1 MLRTIFEPEHDQFR
15 ETARRFFQS
24 EIGPHGEQWR
34 KQGFV
39 DREAFR
45 KAGEQGYLMIWA
57 DEKYGGANIQDFRF
71 EQILIEENGHHGEG
85 GFFMSLHSRLVGPYI
100 GHLGTEEQKLRI
112 LPKCIKGETILG
124 IAMTEPGTGSDLASM
139 KTRAEDQGDHWLLN
153 GSKTYIS
160 NGQIGDLFIVAAKT
174 DPNASHGLGLFLV
187 ERGMEGF
194 ERGRNL
200 AKLGLKAQDTSELFF
215 NNVKVPKNNVLGDP
229 TKGFRYLTHFLA
241 EERLMSSCGAITHA
255 QKAFDVTLEFIK
267 ERKVFGKTL
276 GLFQNSRFKM
286 AEMRAQI
293 DALQCFVDQLVLL
306 HNDGKLDV
314 PTAAKAKLLTT
325 DLEGRVMDECLQ
337 LHGGAGYMDEYP
349 ISRMFANARISRIF
363 AGSNEIMKEII
374 GRDLG
379 LDDRQKRA

>member
-15 ETARRFFQS
+15 ENARRFFQT
-24 EIGPHGEQWR
+24 EIGPHGERWR

-39 DREAFR
+39 DREAFA

-57 DEKYGGANIQDFRF
+57 DEKYGGANIKDFRF
-71 EQILIEENGHHGEG
+71 EQILIEENGWHGEG

-100 GHLGTEEQKLRI
+100 GHLGNEEQKLRI

-124 IAMTEPGTGSDLASM
+124 IAMTEPGTGSDLAGM
-139 KTRAEDQGDHWLLN
+139 KTRAEDKGDHWLLN

-174 DPNASHGLGLFLV
+174 DPNVSHGLGLFLV

-215 NNVKVPKNNVLGDP
+215 NNVKVPKANVLGDP
-229 TKGFRYLTHFLA
+229 VKGFRYLTHFLA
-241 EERLMSSCGAITHA
+241 EERLMSSCGAICHA
-255 QKAFDVTLEFIK
+255 QKAFDVTLQYIK
-267 ERKVFGKTL
+267 ERKVFGKPI
-276 GLFQNSRFKM
+276 GLYQNSRFKM

-374 GRDLG
+374 GRSLG
-379 LDDRQKRA
+379 LDDRQK

>member
-1 MLRTIFEPEHDQFR
+1 MQRTIFDSEHDQFR
-15 ETARRFFQS
+15 ASARRFFQT
-24 EIGPHGEQWR
+24 EIGPNGERWR
-34 KQGFV
+34 EQGYV
-39 DREAFR
+39 DREAFL

-57 DEKYGGANIQDFRF
+57 DEKYGGANIKDFRF
-71 EQILIEENGHHGEG
+71 EQILIEENGYYGEG
-85 GFFMSLHSRLVGPYI
+85 GFFMSLHSRLVGSYL
-100 GHLGTEEQKLRI
+100 GHLGTDEQKLRI

-139 KTRAEDQGDHWLLN
+139 KTRAEDKGDYWLLN

-174 DPNASHGLGLFLV
+174 DPNVSHGLGLFLV

-215 NNVKVPKNNVLGDP
+215 NNVKVPKRNVLGDP
-229 TKGFRYLTHFLA
+229 VKGFRYLTHFLA
-241 EERLMSSCGAITHA
+241 EERLMSSCGAIAHA
-255 QKAFDVTLEFIK
+255 QRAFDLTLEFIK

-286 AEMRAQI
+286 AEMRASI

-314 PTAAKAKLLTT
+314 PTAAEAKLLTT
-325 DLEGRVMDECLQ
+325 ELEGRVIDECLQ

-349 ISRMFANARISRIF
+349 ISRMYANARISRIF

-374 GRDLG
+374 GRSLG
-379 LDDRQKRA
+379 LDDRKQS

>member
-1 MLRTIFEPEHDQFR
+1 MQRTIFEPEHDQFR
-15 ETARRFFQS
+15 ETARRFFQK
-24 EIGPHGEQWR
+24 EIGPNGERWR
-34 KQGFV
+34 AQGFV
-39 DREAFR
+39 DREAFA

-57 DEKYGGANIQDFRF
+57 DEKYGGANIKDFRF
-71 EQILIEENGHHGEG
+71 EQILIEENSRYGEG
-85 GFFMSLHSRLVGPYI
+85 GFFMSLHSRLVGSYL
-100 GHLGTEEQKLRI
+100 GHLGTDEQKMRI

-124 IAMTEPGTGSDLASM
+124 IAMTEPGTGSDLAGM
-139 KTRAEDQGDHWLLN
+139 KTRAEDKGDHWLLN

-160 NGQIGDLFIVAAKT
+160 NGQIGDLFIVAAKS

-215 NNVKVPKNNVLGDP
+215 NNVKVPKSNVLGDP
-229 TKGFRYLTHFLA
+229 LNGFRYLTHFLA
-241 EERLMSSCGAITHA
+241 EERLMSAAGSIAHS

-306 HNDGKLDV
+306 HNDGKLDIV
-314 PTAAKAKLLTT
+314 TAAEAKLLTT

-374 GRDLG
+374 GRSLG
-379 LDDRQKRA
+379 LDDRKK

>member
-1 MLRTIFEPEHDQFR
+1 
-15 ETARRFFQS
+15 
-24 EIGPHGEQWR
+24 
-34 KQGFV
+34 
-39 DREAFR
+39 
-45 KAGEQGYLMIWA
+45 
-57 DEKYGGANIQDFRF
+57 
-71 EQILIEENGHHGEG
+71 
-85 GFFMSLHSRLVGPYI
+85 
-100 GHLGTEEQKLRI
+100 
-112 LPKCIKGETILG
+112 
-124 IAMTEPGTGSDLASM
+124 
-139 KTRAEDQGDHWLLN
+139 
-153 GSKTYIS
+153 
-160 NGQIGDLFIVAAKT
+160 
-174 DPNASHGLGLFLV
+174 LFLV

>member
-1 MLRTIFEPEHDQFR
+1 
-15 ETARRFFQS
+15 
-24 EIGPHGEQWR
+24 
-34 KQGFV
+34 
-39 DREAFR
+39 
-45 KAGEQGYLMIWA
+45 
-57 DEKYGGANIQDFRF
+57 
-71 EQILIEENGHHGEG
+71 
-85 GFFMSLHSRLVGPYI
+85 
-100 GHLGTEEQKLRI
+100 
-112 LPKCIKGETILG
+112 
-124 IAMTEPGTGSDLASM
+124 
-139 KTRAEDQGDHWLLN
+139 
-153 GSKTYIS
+153 
-160 NGQIGDLFIVAAKT
+160 
-174 DPNASHGLGLFLV
+174 LV

-215 NNVKVPKNNVLGDP
+215 NDVKIPKNNVLGEG

-241 EERLMSSCGAITHA
+241 EERLMAAVGAICHA
-255 QKAFDVTLEFIK
+255 AKAFDVTLEFIK
-267 ERKVFGKTL
+267 ERKVFGKAV

-314 PTAAKAKLLTT
+314 VTAAEAKLLTT

-349 ISRMFANARISRIF
+349 ISRMFANATISRIF

-374 GRDLG
+374 GRSLG
-379 LDDRQKRA
+379 LDDRQK

>member
-1 MLRTIFEPEHDQFR
+1 MLRTIFEPEHNQFR
-15 ETARRFFQS
+15 ESARRFFQN
-24 EIGPHGEQWR
+24 EIGPNGERWR
-34 KQGFV
+34 EQGFV

-57 DEKYGGANIQDFRF
+57 DEKYGGTNIKDFRF
-71 EQILIEENGHHGEG
+71 EQVLIEENSRHGES

-100 GHLGTEEQKLRI
+100 GQLGTDEQKLRI

-124 IAMTEPGTGSDLASM
+124 IAMTEPGTGSDLAGM
-139 KTRAEDQGDHWLLN
+139 KTRAEDKGDHWLLN

-160 NGQIGDLFIVAAKT
+160 NGQIGDLFIVAAKS
-174 DPNASHGLGLFLV
+174 DPNVSHGLGLFLV

-229 TKGFRYLTHFLA
+229 VSGFRYLTRFLA
-241 EERLMSSCGAITHA
+241 EERLITACGSIAQA
-255 QKAFDVTLEFIK
+255 QKAFDITLEFIQ
-267 ERKVFGKTL
+267 ERKVFGKML
-276 GLFQNSRFKM
+276 GTFQNSRFKM
-286 AEMRAQI
+286 AEMRAQL

-314 PTAAKAKLLTT
+314 VTAAEAKLLST

-349 ISRMFANARISRIF
+349 ISRMFANARISRIL
-363 AGSNEIMKEII
+363 AGTNEIMKEII
-374 GRDLG
+374 GRSLG
-379 LDDRQKRA
+379 LDDRKK

>member
-1 MLRTIFEPEHDQFR
+1 MQRTIFEPEHDQFR
-15 ETARRFFQS
+15 ENARRFFQS
-24 EIGPHGEQWR
+24 EIGPHGERWR

-39 DREAFR
+39 DREAFL
-45 KAGEQGYLMIWA
+45 KAGDQGYLMIWA
-57 DEKYGGANIQDFRF
+57 DEKYGGANIKDFRF
-71 EQILIEENGHHGEG
+71 EQILIEENGWHGEG

-100 GHLGTEEQKLRI
+100 GHLGNDEQKMRI

-124 IAMTEPGTGSDLASM
+124 IAMTEPGTGSDLAGM
-139 KTRAEDQGDHWLLN
+139 KTRAEDKGDHWLLN

-174 DPNASHGLGLFLV
+174 DPTVSHGLGLFLV

-200 AKLGLKAQDTSELFF
+200 AKLGLKSQDTSELFF
-215 NNVKVPKNNVLGDP
+215 NNVKVPKANVLGDAVG
-229 TKGFRYLTHFLA
+229 GFRYLTKFLA
-241 EERLMSSCGAITHA
+241 EERLITSVGSICHA
-255 QKAFDVTLEFIK
+255 QRAFDVTMQYIK
-267 ERKVFGKTL
+267 ERKVFNKPI
-276 GLFQNSRFKM
+276 GLYQNSRFKM

-306 HNDGKLDV
+306 HNAGKLDV
-314 PTAAKAKLLTT
+314 PTAAEAKLLTT

-374 GRDLG
+374 GRSLG
-379 LDDRQKRA
+379 LDDRKK

>member
-15 ETARRFFQS
+15 ETARRFFQN
-24 EIGPHGEQWR
+24 EIGPHGERWR

-39 DREAFR
+39 DREAFQ

-57 DEKYGGANIQDFRF
+57 DEKYGGSSIKDFRF
-71 EQILIEENGHHGEG
+71 EQVLIEENGHHGEG

-100 GHLGTEEQKLRI
+100 GHLGTEEQKMRI

-124 IAMTEPGTGSDLASM
+124 IAMTEPGTGSDLAGM
-139 KTRAEDQGDHWLLN
+139 KTRAEDKGDHWLLN

-174 DPNASHGLGLFLV
+174 DPTVSHGLGLFLV

-215 NNVKVPKNNVLGDP
+215 NNVKVPKANVLGVP
-229 TKGFRYLTHFLA
+229 VGGFRYLTKFLA
-241 EERLMSSCGAITHA
+241 EERLMSACGSISHS
-255 QKAFDVTLEFIK
+255 QKAFNVTLEFIK

-306 HNDGKLDV
+306 HNDGKLDIV
-314 PTAAKAKLLTT
+314 TAAKAKLLTT

-379 LDDRQKRA
+379 LDDRKQK